1 MAGGASRSLFQ
12 PLVLLVAA
20 VVLLDQNRRPPAL
33 LETLLLVVRPELG
46 LDQDGRLSHLLVE
59 SVLRE
64 QSRSVSA
71 GGRTRQ
77 EVTSQS
83 VFGGRWRE
91 EEGWRTDQSSVYRY
105 QPIISETH
113 LLRAHFLLFGQFRHK
128 GAQTG
133 QKYVDATSCL
143 QPDLSWLLDSSDA
156 QQESV
161 ARHVST
167 SLCFVAQCD

>member
-46 LDQDGRLSHLLVE
+46 LDQDGRLGHLLVE

-64 QSRSVSA
+64 QSRSISA

-105 QPIISETH
+105 QPIICETH
-113 LLRAHFLLFGQFRHK
+113 LLSAHFLLFCQFRHK

>member
-46 LDQDGRLSHLLVE
+46 LDQDGRLGHLLVE

-105 QPIISETH
+105 QPIICETH
-113 LLRAHFLLFGQFRHK
+113 LLSAHFLLFCQFRHK

>member
-46 LDQDGRLSHLLVE
+46 LDQDGRLGHLLVE

-64 QSRSVSA
+64 QSRSISA

-105 QPIISETH
+105 QPIICETH
-113 LLRAHFLLFGQFRHK
+113 LLSAHFLLFCQFRHK

-161 ARHVST
+161 AQHVST